1 MLFLFPPDWPLAAAE
16 AFMDSVRRTGAL
28 PFRLAIE
35 REGVWRGWIGVLAGE
50 VPEVVYALEP
60 GAAGKDHATEALQA
74 LLALVFDRSAVA
86 ALSAGV
92 FTDNPASARML
103 EKAGFLRAVLKDAAS
118 AARDAPA
125 PCWLFRHDRA

>member
-35 REGVWRGWIGVLAGE
+35 REGVWLGWIGVLAGE
-50 VPEVVYALEP
+50 VPEVVHAREP
-60 GAAGKDHATEALQA
+60 GAAGKGHATEALQA
-74 LLALVFDRSAVA
+74 LAAFVFDRSAVA

-92 FTDNPASARML
+92 FTDNPASARVL
-103 EKAGFLRAVLKDAAS
+103 EKAGFLRAGLKDAAS
-118 AARDAPA
+118 AARNAPA
-125 PCWLFRHDRA
+125 PCWLFRRDRA